1 MKKEDNMIH
10 QKESDNTSILVCEDE
25 QIYEIPQKE
34 VIGMNISL
42 LKKQRNKYMSLTN
55 LCMTWMKKFSGR
67 YIEEKSTE
75 VSEMKI
81 K

>member
-42 LKKQRNKYMSLTN
+42 LKNREINT
-55 LCMTWMKKFSGR
+55 
-67 YIEEKSTE
+67 
-75 VSEMKI
+75 
-81 K
+81 